1 MLSHVFSLLMLFL
14 FLPWASS
21 WSFSS
26 LCVSCRA
33 AFDFDKKEKRK
44 NSENS
49 IVHSSTCSCVKPLRD
64 VAATQNVKLF
74 VSTIKQK
81 LKKTVLAVETIGQI
95 RMTLTLFKQCTVFY
109 VWMNAFVF
117 ILRALIVS
125 VHMSSVAW
133 AFWQYTVDM
142 QIYHPLSVFWLCFPT
157 P

>member
-1 MLSHVFSLLMLFL
+1 M
-14 FLPWASS
+14 
-21 WSFSS
+21 
-26 LCVSCRA
+26 
-33 AFDFDKKEKRK
+33 
-44 NSENS
+44 
-49 IVHSSTCSCVKPLRD
+49 KPLRD

-81 LKKTVLAVETIGQI
+81 QKKTVLAVETIGQI
-95 RMTLTLFKQCTVFY
+95 RMTLTLFKQCTGFY

-142 QIYHPLSVFWLCFPT
+142 QIYHPLSVF
-157 P
+157 